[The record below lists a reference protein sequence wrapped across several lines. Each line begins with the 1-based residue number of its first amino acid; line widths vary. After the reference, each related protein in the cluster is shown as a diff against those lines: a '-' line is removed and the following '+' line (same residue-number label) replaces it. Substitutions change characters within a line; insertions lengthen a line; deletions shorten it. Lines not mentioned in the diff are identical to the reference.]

1 MENLVIEIK
10 GQDINKIEAIIDEM
24 PYKFAAPLMAE
35 LQKHVKD
42 ISKLEEDDE
51 S

>member
-10 GQDINKIEAIIDEM
+10 GQDINKIEAIINEM

-35 LQKHVKD
+35 LQKHVREIK
-42 ISKLEEDDE
+42 IEEDDE

>member
-10 GQDINKIEAIIDEM
+10 GQDIQKIELLIHEM
-24 PYKFAAPLMAE
+24 PFKFAQPLLAE
-35 LQKHVKD
+35 LQKYVREIK
-42 ISKLEEDDE
+42 IEEKDE

>member
-10 GQDINKIEAIIDEM
+10 GNDIKKIEALIHEM
-24 PYKFAAPLMAE
+24 PFKFAQPLLSE
-35 LQKHVKD
+35 LQKYVRE
-42 ISKLEEDDE
+42 INIEEKDE